1 MGEGLGW
8 QGEEGG
14 NRLGGQGQERSGNG
28 GVGLE
33 APEAPDIVGD
43 LSAIQAHSAA
53 LSSPLSPVS
62 SCFTTSASPH
72 ILSLCPSHS
81 FPQHPRRC
89 LCPLPPLPS
98 SCLWVL
104 PPNCS
109 LLSSTSSTPELSQT
123 LSPPCLPGPSLQP
136 VSLQYGPQCYSLHA
150 PPPLG
155 PTAT

>member
-53 LSSPLSPVS
+53 FSWFLLALPPLPLPTSSH
-62 SCFTTSASPH
+62 CA
-72 ILSLCPSHS
+72 PSHS

-89 LCPLPPLPS
+89 LCPLPPLSS

-123 LSPPCLPGPSLQP
+123 LSPPCLPGPSSQP

-150 PPPLG
+150 PLPLG